1 MTSLADI
8 PAGDIRHHLS
18 RFQEEN
24 FKHNMKLIN
33 EVNDLATRKG
43 VASAQIALAW
53 ILTQSKKPGMPTI
66 IPIPGGTTKDKVVQ
80 NMGGAQALTDSE
92 MAEIEAILEEHTVS
106 GARY

>member
-1 MTSLADI
+1 
-8 PAGDIRHHLS
+8 
-18 RFQEEN
+18 
-24 FKHNMKLIN
+24 MKLIN